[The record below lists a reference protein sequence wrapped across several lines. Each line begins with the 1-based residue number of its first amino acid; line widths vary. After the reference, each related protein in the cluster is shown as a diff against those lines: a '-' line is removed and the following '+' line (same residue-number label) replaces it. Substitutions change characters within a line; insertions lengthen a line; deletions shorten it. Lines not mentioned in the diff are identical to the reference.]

1 MREIV
6 VSIFLQAIQPHL
18 NNIETI
24 AVVGGSKK
32 DPEVV
37 ELEKIKKFEVKTYGI
52 DHDSDFQFD
61 LNVKN
66 NDSSKHDLVLCSQ
79 TFEHIYDVKNGM
91 LNLGSLM
98 KENSLLWVA
107 CPASNR
113 SHGSPDYY
121 SAGYQPELIVNLAKE
136 LSLKP
141 ITFGKI
147 GSKRNYFMTH
157 ALRVWPTS
165 DELKH
170 PITKY
175 DFSRLPSN
183 SKLNVF
189 RFFRDFP
196 GRIYSCF
203 IENKLSGQIEYAT
216 ETYVLLQKSQLNGGS
231 DEN

>member
-1 MREIV
+1 MRETV
-6 VSIFLQAIQPHL
+6 VSILLQAIQPHL

-24 AVVGGSKK
+24 AVVGGSKR

-37 ELEKIKKFEVKTYGI
+37 ELEKTKKFVVKTYGI
-52 DHDSDFQFD
+52 DNDSDFKFD
-61 LNVKN
+61 LNLQ
-66 NDSSKHDLVLCSQ
+66 NDNHSKYDLVLCSQ
-79 TFEHIYDVKNGM
+79 TIEHIYDVKNGM
-91 LNLGSLM
+91 MNLVSLM

-121 SAGYQPELIVNLAKE
+121 SAGYQPELIINLAKE

-141 ITFGKI
+141 ITYGKI

-170 PITKY
+170 PVTKY
-175 DFSRLPSN
+175 NFSRLPNN
-183 SKLNVF
+183 SKLNIF
-189 RFFRDFP
+189 RFLRDFP

-203 IENKLSGQIEYAT
+203 IENTISAEVEYAT
-216 ETYVLLQKSQLNGGS
+216 ETYVLLEKKLSK
-231 DEN
+231 